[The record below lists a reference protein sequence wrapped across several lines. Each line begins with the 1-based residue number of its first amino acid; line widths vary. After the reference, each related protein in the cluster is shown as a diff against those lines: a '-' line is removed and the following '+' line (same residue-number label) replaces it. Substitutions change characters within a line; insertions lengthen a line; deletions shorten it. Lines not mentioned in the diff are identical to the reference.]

1 MNSKEISSSIYKQ
14 MILGGADQLKEN
26 VEKINNLNVFPIPDG
41 DTGDNMLL
49 TILGGV
55 NTEIED
61 DLELGKAA
69 RKIADGMLL
78 SARGNSGVILSQLF
92 DGIAK
97 GLNGIDTANI
107 LDFAYAMNQGVK
119 QAYHSVL
126 VPTEGTILTVARESA
141 EVAGNKNCETLEEY
155 LDEYLQEAEKSLE
168 RTPELLD
175 VLKKAGVVDSG
186 GAGLITIMRGML
198 HAINGEYIPKN
209 ELSSNKS
216 NNKID
221 IDKFNEN
228 SVLEFGYCTECLL
241 RLQNAKTDIENFNI
255 DTITK
260 FLTTIGDSVVAFKTG
275 SVVKL
280 HVHTMT
286 PDKVLAF
293 CQQYGE
299 FLTIKIENMSLQH
312 NSNEEVFEK
321 KERKKYAVVS
331 VCSGE
336 GIQSMFYELGCDK
349 VINGGQSMNPST
361 KDFLDAFDEVNAD
374 VIFVLPNNSNVILT
388 ANQAKSLYSDSKVIV
403 INSKNIGQGHA
414 ALTMMNPELEST
426 EEIEVVMNE
435 AITNVTTACVS
446 VCSRDTIV
454 NGMNLIKGNYLGFVG
469 DEILVSKE
477 TQKEAYLSLAEKLD
491 FSSHEIC
498 ILIKGKDGS
507 NEDTENLSDWIS
519 KNYPLCEVYA
529 IDGNQ
534 DIYNQM
540 IILE

>member
-221 IDKFNEN
+221 IDKFDEN

-255 DTITK
+255 DTITN

-388 ANQAKSLYSDSKVIV
+388 ANQAKSLYSDSEVIV
-403 INSKNIGQGHA
+403 INSKNIGQGHV
-414 ALTMMNPELEST
+414 ALTMMNPELESA
-426 EEIEVVMNE
+426 EEIEMVMNE
-435 AITNVTTACVS
+435 AITNVITACVS

-454 NGMNLIKGNYLGFVG
+454 NGMNLSKGNYLGFVD

-491 FSSHEIC
+491 FASHEIC

>member
-221 IDKFNEN
+221 IDKFDEN

-255 DTITK
+255 DTITN

-388 ANQAKSLYSDSKVIV
+388 ANQAKSLYSDSEVIV
-403 INSKNIGQGHA
+403 INSKNIGQGHV

-491 FSSHEIC
+491 FASHEIC

>member
-221 IDKFNEN
+221 IDKFDEN

-255 DTITK
+255 DTITN

-388 ANQAKSLYSDSKVIV
+388 ANQAKSLYSDSEVIV
-403 INSKNIGQGHA
+403 INSKNIGQGHV
-414 ALTMMNPELEST
+414 ALTMMNPELESF
-426 EEIEVVMNE
+426 EEVEVVMNE

-491 FSSHEIC
+491 FASHEIC

-507 NEDTENLSDWIS
+507 NEDTENLSNWIAT
-519 KNYPLCEVYA
+519 NYPLCEVYA